1 MKNILTIFFVLF
13 SIITNAQTLGDLFKK
28 KDKKGKNDPNII
40 RLRDTYPRTTDPT
53 NYDDPNKD
61 HVKNPKLNYLYSNLI
76 PSKDTLKVASFM
88 QSNKIDYNFYDVEG
102 EPIILWVI
110 KKGTPIMLKHFLAN
124 GANPNLRSFYI
135 AYGPA
140 RFSDGQ
146 RNSESVYSQYPL
158 DAVLENF
165 DTTKLNLLKEYGV
178 SLDPQREKLQTYI
191 TDRTYGAFMARFL
204 GSSQVAPD
212 ALWQYI
218 HLTTK
223 EDVKLKTIQDLIQR
237 KSDVNYVNSTIYATG
252 CLYEAMQ
259 RNYSNDIIKLLV
271 EKNAD
276 VNLGYSEGDFT
287 VGNYPI
293 CFAVKNNNL
302 ELVKLFVEK
311 GAKTN
316 IKCNGCSRGEKN
328 CLVQIAIDAKYNDIT
343 EYFFSKNIF

>member
-1 MKNILTIFFVLF
+1 M
-13 SIITNAQTLGDLFKK
+13 
-28 KDKKGKNDPNII
+28 
-40 RLRDTYPRTTDPT
+40 
-53 NYDDPNKD
+53 
-61 HVKNPKLNYLYSNLI
+61 
-76 PSKDTLKVASFM
+76 
-88 QSNKIDYNFYDVEG
+88 EG

-146 RNSESVYSQYPL
+146 RNSESVYSLYPL

-178 SLDPQREKLQTYI
+178 SLDPQREKLQAYI
-191 TDRTYGAFMARFL
+191 TDRTYGTFMARFL

-218 HLTTK
+218 HLTPK
-223 EDVKLKTIQDLIQR
+223 EDVKLKIIQDLIQR
-237 KSDVNYVNSTIYATG
+237 KSEVNYVNGNIYATG
-252 CLYEAMQ
+252 CLYEALQ
-259 RNYSNDIIKLLV
+259 RDYSNDIIKLLV
-271 EKNAD
+271 EKGAD
-276 VNLGYSEGDFT
+276 VNLGYGEGDFT

-302 ELVKLFVEK
+302 ELVKLFVNK

-328 CLVQIAIDAKYNDIT
+328 CLVQMAIT